1 MQRVLIYVLFVVVV
15 AYFLALRYEKLETKT
30 LWQGP
35 IKGLSGD
42 IWGEAQLKRR
52 GDGSEVLIIRLK
64 DKVPEPVIVMVKLR
78 SHLDFEV
85 GRFDQASF
93 IITLPQKIK
102 ASEIKAIQLV
112 SVQKGRILAEA
123 LVGSV
128 ASSSE

>member
-35 IKGLSGD
+35 IRALSGD
-42 IWGEAQLKRR
+42 SWGEIQLKRR
-52 GDGSEVLIIRLK
+52 SDGSEVLIIRLK
-64 DKVPEPVIVMVKLR
+64 ARVPEPVIVLVRLR

-85 GRFDQASF
+85 GRFKEASF
-93 IITLPQKIK
+93 IITLPKKVK
-102 ASEIKAIQLV
+102 ASEIKAVQLV

-123 LVGSV
+123 HIGSAAV
-128 ASSSE
+128 SSK

>member
-35 IKGLSGD
+35 IRALSGD
-42 IWGEAQLKRR
+42 SWGEVQLKRR
-52 GDGSEVLIIRLK
+52 GDGSEVLIIHLK
-64 DKVPEPVIVMVKLR
+64 DRVPEPVIVLVRLR

-85 GRFDQASF
+85 GRFKEASF
-93 IITLPQKIK
+93 IITLPKKVK

-123 LVGSV
+123 RIGSAAV
-128 ASSSE
+128 SSK